1 MEPLMTTAVPPQAD
15 GTPVCASAPPGLRSR
30 HDPSDRTPISRQPS
44 GGGPPPPGGETVST
58 ANGVAA
64 GVFRLLVFKTIM
76 KVVKVFSSR
85 KEFVVGIRSVSQVSW
100 VFLERWNSQAV
111 VAGVCRILL
120 DGCGWSG

>member
-1 MEPLMTTAVPPQAD
+1 LTAN
-15 GTPVCASAPPGLRSR
+15 S
-30 HDPSDRTPISRQPS
+30 
-44 GGGPPPPGGETVST
+44 ST